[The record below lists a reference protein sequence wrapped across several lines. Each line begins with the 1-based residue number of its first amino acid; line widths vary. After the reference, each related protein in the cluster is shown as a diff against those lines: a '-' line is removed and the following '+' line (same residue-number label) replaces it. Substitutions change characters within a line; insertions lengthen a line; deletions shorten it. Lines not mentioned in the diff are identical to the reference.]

1 MPLDAANQTLN
12 TKLKTE
18 RARFTDKT
26 RNSSPVPVH
35 FNPVSL
41 QVTISNTLEEK
52 GQGKD
57 KKQYVSKSTAKLS
70 MDLVFDSTDSGQDV
84 RLATGKLAKLMEPVG
99 EQGEG
104 KAPPVVLFEWGT
116 YSFQGMVESYKETI
130 DFFSHDGVPLRA
142 AVSLTMSRQDAVF
155 DSNARPREPQA
166 VEVPAIQG
174 NDIAR
179 SGGGRQ
185 LAAANGLESI
195 RFPSGSLTIGG
206 GVKLAGPAG
215 AVGATA
221 SAGIG
226 GAFAGLRVGGAA
238 GGQSIGATRL
248 DAPVAGVSVGG
259 NSSFRVGGQ
268 ANLEG
273 SASLST
279 DIGASATSRARIRF
293 DGQ

>member
-99 EQGEG
+99 EQ
-104 KAPPVVLFEWGT
+104 
-116 YSFQGMVESYKETI
+116 ESCGACR
-130 DFFSHDGVPLRA
+130 FR
-142 AVSLTMSRQDAVF
+142 
-155 DSNARPREPQA
+155 
-166 VEVPAIQG
+166 
-174 NDIAR
+174 AR
-179 SGGGRQ
+179 SVRQ
-185 LAAANGLESI
+185 STPHREACGH
-195 RFPSGSLTIGG
+195 FTT
-206 GVKLAGPAG
+206 K
-215 AVGATA
+215 
-221 SAGIG
+221 
-226 GAFAGLRVGGAA
+226 
-238 GGQSIGATRL
+238 
-248 DAPVAGVSVGG
+248 D
-259 NSSFRVGGQ
+259 
-268 ANLEG
+268 
-273 SASLST
+273 LST
-279 DIGASATSRARIRF
+279 PCQVNRE
-293 DGQ
+293 